1 MKALD
6 PKLKLTGILK
16 PNLQDLLIDA
26 LRAERLRREINP
38 DNMIDDINDMSID
51 EIILTVFIFI
61 YTCKINTDQN
71 LKFEQHLIT
80 NTTYNRMNE
89 KSKHT
94 FK

>member
-1 MKALD
+1 MKEVLKALD

-51 EIILTVFIFI
+51 EIILNDNQSDNYKRLFGKKLFTV
-61 YTCKINTDQN
+61 
-71 LKFEQHLIT
+71 
-80 NTTYNRMNE
+80 
-89 KSKHT
+89 
-94 FK
+94 